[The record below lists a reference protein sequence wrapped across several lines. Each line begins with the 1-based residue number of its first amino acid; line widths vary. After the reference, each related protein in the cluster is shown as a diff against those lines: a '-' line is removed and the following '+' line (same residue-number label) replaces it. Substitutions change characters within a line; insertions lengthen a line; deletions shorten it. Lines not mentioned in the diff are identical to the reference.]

1 MKQLT
6 EQLADLLS
14 FIGNPREGLPQEI
27 FYFISQLTPMVNVD
41 LLIKNNSG
49 QTLLTW
55 REDGFYGP
63 GWHIPGGIIRFKE
76 TAEARI
82 HKVANSELGI
92 TVCAESVPV
101 IVSEIMAKHRD
112 VRGHFISML
121 YRCALTKQPS
131 PDLMACSGS
140 LAKSGQWMWHDGCP
154 DNLIEQHEIYRK
166 FIEGSTE

>member
-6 EQLADLLS
+6 EQLANLISLV
-14 FIGNPREGLPQEI
+14 GNPHEGLPQEI

-41 LLIKNNSG
+41 LLIKNKSG

-55 REDGFYGP
+55 REDDFYGP

-82 HKVANSELGI
+82 HKVANSELGV

-101 IVSEIMAKHRD
+101 VVNEIMAEHRD

-121 YRCALTKQPS
+121 FRCTLTKQPS
-131 PDLMACSGS
+131 LDLMAGS
-140 LAKSGQWMWHDGCP
+140 DGLIKSGQWMWHNGCP
-154 DNLIEQHEIYRK
+154 DDIIEQHEIYRK
-166 FIEGSTE
+166 FIEDGAE